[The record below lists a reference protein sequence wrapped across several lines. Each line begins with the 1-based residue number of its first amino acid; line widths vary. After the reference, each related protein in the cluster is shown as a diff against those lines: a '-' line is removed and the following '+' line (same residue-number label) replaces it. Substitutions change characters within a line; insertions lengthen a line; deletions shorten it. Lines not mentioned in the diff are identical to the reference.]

1 MREGIS
7 GRIPRYDPGVY
18 VYASDG
24 RLLFAR
30 GLHSRLPTDGP
41 ANGCTRMRWVLRGR
55 GAVEAAER
63 ELSNILIRHR
73 VKQHSIASGC
83 LFVLGF
89 VLLVVPVIGWIIGPP
104 LIIGGTLGMIFPAT
118 AYSILSPREYEALLR
133 PVSYRVRN
141 CYVDV
146 VCPHC
151 GISWTKG
158 EEAFCFDSNPEGLDC
173 AFCKH
178 RVIRNEDVLSAQA

>member
-1 MREGIS
+1 VDES
-7 GRIPRYDPGVY
+7 YDTIRVY
-18 VYASDG
+18 VYAIDG
-24 RLLFAR
+24 RLLLAR
-30 GLHSRLPTDGP
+30 GLHSRPPTGVP
-41 ANGCTRMRWVLRGR
+41 GNGRTTMRWVLRGR

-63 ELSNILIRHR
+63 ELSNILLRHR
-73 VKQHSIASGC
+73 VKQHLIASSC

-89 VLLVVPVIGWIIGPP
+89 VLLIVSGIGWIIGPF
-104 LIIGGTLGMIFPAT
+104 LIIGGALGMIFPAT
-118 AYSILSPREYEALLR
+118 AYSILSRQEYEALLR

-173 AFCKH
+173 AYCKH
-178 RVIRNEDVLSAQA
+178 RVIRNGDVLTAQA

>member
-1 MREGIS
+1 MDDSHDTIR
-7 GRIPRYDPGVY
+7 VY
-18 VYASDG
+18 VYATEG
-24 RLLFAR
+24 RLLLAR
-30 GLHSRLPTDGP
+30 GLHSRPPTDIP
-41 ANGCTRMRWVLRGR
+41 AGGRTTMRSVLRGR

-63 ELSNILIRHR
+63 ELSKILIRHR
-73 VKQHSIASGC
+73 VKQHFIASGC

-89 VLLVVPVIGWIIGPP
+89 VLLIVPVVGWIMGIV
-104 LIIGGTLGMIFPAT
+104 LVIGGALGMIFPAA
-118 AYSILSPREYEALLR
+118 AYSILSRREYEALLR

-146 VCPHC
+146 VCPYC

-173 AFCKH
+173 AFCNH
-178 RVIRNEDVLSAQA
+178 RVIRNGDVLTAQA

>member
-1 MREGIS
+1 VDESHDTIR
-7 GRIPRYDPGVY
+7 VY
-18 VYASDG
+18 VYATDG
-24 RLLFAR
+24 RLLLGR
-30 GLHSRLPTDGP
+30 GLCSRPPPEIP
-41 ANGCTRMRWVLRGR
+41 ASGKTTMRWVLRGR

-63 ELSNILIRHR
+63 ELSKILIRHR

-83 LFVLGF
+83 LFVLGLVF
-89 VLLVVPVIGWIIGPP
+89 LLVPVIGWIIGLF
-104 LIIGGTLGMIFPAT
+104 LIIGGALGMIFPAT
-118 AYSILSPREYEALLR
+118 AYSILSRQEYEALLR

-158 EEAFCFDSNPEGLDC
+158 EEGFCFDSNPEGLDC
-173 AFCKH
+173 VFCNR
-178 RVIRNEDVLSAQA
+178 RVIRIGDVLTAQA

>member
-1 MREGIS
+1 MLS
-7 GRIPRYDPGVY
+7 
-18 VYASDG
+18 
-24 RLLFAR
+24 
-30 GLHSRLPTDGP
+30 
-41 ANGCTRMRWVLRGR
+41 VLRGR
-55 GAVEAAER
+55 GAVEVAER
-63 ELSNILIRHR
+63 ELSKILIRHR
-73 VKQHSIASGC
+73 VKQHFIASGC

-89 VLLVVPVIGWIIGPP
+89 VLLIVPVVGWIMGIV
-104 LIIGGTLGMIFPAT
+104 LVIGGALGMIFPAA
-118 AYSILSPREYEALLR
+118 AYSILSRQEYEALLR

-173 AFCKH
+173 AFCNH
-178 RVIRNEDVLSAQA
+178 RVIRNGDVLTAQA

>member
-1 MREGIS
+1 MDE
-7 GRIPRYDPGVY
+7 PYDTIGVY
-18 VYASDG
+18 VYAIDG
-24 RLLFAR
+24 RLLLAR
-30 GLHSRLPTDGP
+30 GLHSRPPTGIP
-41 ANGCTRMRWVLRGR
+41 ANGRTTMRWVLRGR

-63 ELSNILIRHR
+63 ELSNILLRHR
-73 VKQHSIASGC
+73 VKQHLIASSC

-89 VLLVVPVIGWIIGPP
+89 VLLIVPVIGWIIGPF
-104 LIIGGTLGMIFPAT
+104 LIIGGALGMIFPAT
-118 AYSILSPREYEALLR
+118 AYAILSRQGYEALLR

-173 AFCKH
+173 AYCKH
-178 RVIRNEDVLSAQA
+178 RVIRNGDVLTAQA